1 MKDVDVFLS
10 NSDWNCI
17 GVTGNAGAGKT
28 CLSNSLSPEKFV
40 KYSIDWRFIGDSAFR
55 KELLKVK
62 ANNSINS
69 YIDACNQ
76 FNWWDWDQVSKDIA
90 GLMSGSEIFFNA
102 YDRDT
107 GGYSNVGVKRLNKKV
122 VVEGAL
128 LGPESM
134 MNMFDAI
141 IFVYSPA
148 RIRLDRI
155 LGKDT
160 GRRSVDEIVARFL
173 ITEYSES
180 IYYRQLL
187 TNYGDKVFF
196 VDDSGGFISYPPDVL
211 SRDCFIP
218 LPI

>member
-10 NSDWNCI
+10 GSDWSCI

-28 CLSNSLSPEKFV
+28 SLSSSLNSFDFV

-55 KELLKVK
+55 KELLKAK

-76 FNWWDWDQVSKDIA
+76 FNWWDWDQVCRDLA

-107 GGYSNVGVKRLNKKV
+107 GGYSDIGIKRLNKKV

-134 MNMFDAI
+134 IKMFDAI
-141 IFVYSPA
+141 VFVYSPA
-148 RIRLDRI
+148 QTRLARI
-155 LGKDT
+155 LGKDA
-160 GRRSVDEIVARFL
+160 GRRSVGEIVARFL

-187 TNYGDKVFF
+187 MNYSDKVFF
-196 VDDSGGFISYPPDVL
+196 VNDSGSFIPYPTDIL
-211 SRDCFIP
+211 SKDCFIP